1 MNGNR
6 KGDAE
11 EIVMRSSLGAFKPKS
26 DACLVPAT
34 RRPAEAKPSIE
45 TIAKRFAPEPPP
57 RDESDEAPPAKLTR
71 TNGKVSQNG
80 KGRRVRAATV
90 LVTAALLPMA
100 ILIVLLWQG
109 MIGFP
114 QASKTQ
120 VQRFPEIALSTPDR
134 LEAKAGEEIGFAIA
148 VDSSDAL
155 PARSLIAISG
165 LPDGALFSHG
175 RPYGMTGW
183 SLRPDE
189 IGELRLRLP
198 EARSGAFDMR
208 IELLAADGT
217 ILAQSETRFTVPSL
231 PKEEGAVITV
241 ASNPFGEIA
250 QQVEA
255 PVPAAAVPAP
265 PERRPTHPVKAEPP
279 VKVSTVKVVT
289 IKPAPAARPS
299 HDGAYALSEAVEPET
314 EWMEIVSAVDMH
326 ARPQQTSETVKVI
339 EKGVKVR
346 VTGRDKNWVQVVDTA
361 TSTQGWIYKRFL
373 KPAEAAKLRVG
384 GRP

>member
-1 MNGNR
+1 
-6 KGDAE
+6 
-11 EIVMRSSLGAFKPKS
+11 
-26 DACLVPAT
+26 
-34 RRPAEAKPSIE
+34 
-45 TIAKRFAPEPPP
+45 
-57 RDESDEAPPAKLTR
+57 
-71 TNGKVSQNG
+71 
-80 KGRRVRAATV
+80 
-90 LVTAALLPMA
+90 MA
-100 ILIVLLWQG
+100 ILLVLLWQG
-109 MIGFP
+109 MIGLP
-114 QASKTQ
+114 QTSKTQ

-217 ILAQSETRFTVPSL
+217 ILAQSETRFTVPSV
-231 PKEEGAVITV
+231 PDEEGSVIAV
-241 ASNPFGEIA
+241 ASNPFGEVA
-250 QQVEA
+250 DEA
-255 PVPAAAVPAP
+255 ETTAPAETVAAEAAPAP
-265 PERRPTHPVKAEPP
+265 PERKPARAKAEPP
-279 VKVSTVKVVT
+279 VKVATVKVVT
-289 IKPAPAARPS
+289 IKPAAPPAPRPS
-299 HDGAYALSEAVEPET
+299 HDGAFALSETVEPEA
-314 EWMEIVSAVDMH
+314 EWLEIVSAVDMH
-326 ARPQQTSETVKVI
+326 ARPQQTSETVKVL

-361 TSTQGWIYKRFL
+361 TSTQGWVYKRFL
-373 KPAEAAKLRVG
+373 KPPEATQLRVG